1 MNELGQGFF
10 AGLFTMYVVAIPLLF
25 HMIEPTDEDQDPR
38 APMKFAFL
46 WPFIAMQV
54 VYSIFIGER
63 DDD

>member
-1 MNELGQGFF
+1 
-10 AGLFTMYVVAIPLLF
+10 MYVVAIPLLF
-25 HMIEPTDEDQDPR
+25 HMIEPTDEEQDPR

>member
-10 AGLFTMYVVAIPLLF
+10 AGLFALYVLGIPLLL
-25 HMIEPTDEDQDPR
+25 HMVEPEDEEVDPR
-38 APMKFAFL
+38 APLKFALL

-63 DDD
+63 QDD